1 MEQTSWIVAGLSAG
15 LFEGSVMP
23 VKTPGKD
30 LAVWRQRSGQAN
42 AVEDRCPHR
51 GMRFSMGFVRGDQLA
66 CRYHGWEFDG
76 TGVCKNIPAHPNL
89 QPPKTICAKTF
100 ACQEVNGFI
109 LVHVGD
115 DSAAMP
121 AEYSELEGENMVPVR
136 SVYLDASISTVR
148 DWLMQAVF
156 PTFAAGQDGTGT
168 PVTYIYGNLNDNL
181 VRISAQ
187 VGATT
192 EELILALQALDDD
205 RTGVH
210 VQVSDMGSKEEMPAV
225 QRHVARWLAD
235 LRLRLESNDQS
246 QINKL
251 KISA

>member
-121 AEYSELEGENMVPVR
+121 AEYSELESENLVPVR
-136 SVYLDASISTVR
+136 SVYLDASIETVR
-148 DWLMQAVF
+148 HWLMQTAFPPFAV
-156 PTFAAGQDGTGT
+156 GQDGPDTL
-168 PVTYIYGNLNDNL
+168 VTYIYDNPGENL

-187 VGATT
+187 TGAAK
-192 EELILALQALDDD
+192 EERIFALQSLDDD

-210 VQVSDMGSKEEMPAV
+210 VQVSGMGSEEEMPAV
-225 QRHVARWLAD
+225 QQHVSRWLAD
-235 LRLRLESNDQS
+235 LRFRLESNDQ
-246 QINKL
+246 NELNNL